1 MCKEQQH
8 FSIAKNSGHVHTT
21 CVLKTKLV
29 KRCSAQLATLDQ
41 ILQTIVRQRLDPAP
55 SVPTLRL
62 WFKRAGIPRFK
73 LNPGAKHGGGKV
85 FYSVTAVEQ
94 WLSARIQN

>member
-1 MCKEQQH
+1 MN
-8 FSIAKNSGHVHTT
+8 ANVYYT
-21 CVLKTKLV
+21 CVLKTKYV

-41 ILQTIVRQRLDPAP
+41 ILQTIILQRLDPAP

-85 FYSVTAVEQ
+85 FYSVAAVEQ
-94 WLSARIQN
+94 WLSATDPKLS

>member
-1 MCKEQQH
+1 MCNKQQH
-8 FSIAKNSGHVHTT
+8 IFIAKNCKHVHTT
-21 CVLKTKLV
+21 CVLNMNEIK
-29 KRCSAQLATLDQ
+29 SNPEHMATLDH
-41 ILQTIVRQRLDPAP
+41 ILQTVVRQRLGPAP

-85 FYSVTAVEQ
+85 FYSVAALEQ